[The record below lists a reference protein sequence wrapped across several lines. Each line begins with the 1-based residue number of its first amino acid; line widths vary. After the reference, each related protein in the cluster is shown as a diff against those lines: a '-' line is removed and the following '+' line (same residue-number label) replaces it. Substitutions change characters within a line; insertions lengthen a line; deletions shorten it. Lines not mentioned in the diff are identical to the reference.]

1 MTQRKAVNAQPD
13 EQPRLSLVIPAYNEA
28 MRIESTLVH
37 VLRYLEEQPYASEI
51 IVVDDG
57 SRDATFGVV
66 RNMRTPNRTP
76 VRLHQLP
83 ENRGKGAAV
92 KAGMLEKATGAFRV
106 FYDADAS
113 TPIEELEKVWPMF
126 DAGAD
131 IVIGSRSLPESRV
144 EVHQAPYREFMG
156 RTFNRI
162 LKLLRLTAFVDTQ
175 CGFKA
180 FTAQAAEA
188 VFSRQTL
195 DGFSFD
201 VEILFVADRNGLAI
215 REVPVRW
222 LNSPASRVNP
232 VRDSL
237 RMFWDLILIH
247 YRNWQGQ
254 YGARKGEP

>member
-1 MTQRKAVNAQPD
+1 MTQRKAVNAPQEEP
-13 EQPRLSLVIPAYNEA
+13 PRLSLVIPAYNEA

-37 VLRYLEEQPYASEI
+37 VLRYLENQPYASEV

-76 VRLHQLP
+76 LRVHQLP

-92 KAGMLEKATGAFRV
+92 KKGMLDLARGEYRV

-113 TPIEELEKVWPMF
+113 TPIEELEKIWPLF
-126 DAGAD
+126 EAGAN
-131 IVIGSRSLPESRV
+131 IVIGSRSLPDSQV

-156 RTFNRI
+156 RTFNHI
-162 LKLLRLTAFVDTQ
+162 LKLLRLTEFADTQ

-180 FTAQAAEA
+180 FTAAAAGA
-188 VFSRQTL
+188 VFPRQTL
-195 DGFSFD
+195 DRFSFD
-201 VEILFVADRNGLAI
+201 VEILYIAGRDGLAI
-215 REVPVRW
+215 RELPVRW
-222 LNSPASRVNP
+222 INSPASRVNP
-232 VRDSL
+232 FSDSP

-247 YRNWQGQ
+247 YRNWQGR
-254 YGARKGEP
+254 YGARKGVQ